1 MISAGDAGIASA
13 GNITIGA
20 REVIGAD
27 NIDVGGTAIGVPQAD
42 IGLAAGLSGVSN
54 VANAASRGAQDSAA
68 DNAKEAAAMAANAFE
83 QPTLSIIS
91 VEVLGFGG

>member
-1 MISAGDAGIASA
+1 
-13 GNITIGA
+13 
-20 REVIGAD
+20 VIGAD

-42 IGLAAGLSGVSN
+42 IGVAAGLSGVSN

-68 DNAKEAAAMAANAFE
+68 DNANDAAAATNVFD